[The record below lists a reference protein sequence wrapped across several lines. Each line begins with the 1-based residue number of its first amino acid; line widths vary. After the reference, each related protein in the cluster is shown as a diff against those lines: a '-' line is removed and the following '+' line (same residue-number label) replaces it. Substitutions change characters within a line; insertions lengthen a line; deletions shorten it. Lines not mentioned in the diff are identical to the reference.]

1 MAAMCD
7 RFFSGEYG
15 VIPARIVF
23 KEVRNGDNM
32 GIKSRNQNNN

>member
-7 RFFSGEYG
+7 RFSRCEYV
-15 VIPARIVF
+15 VIPTRRVF